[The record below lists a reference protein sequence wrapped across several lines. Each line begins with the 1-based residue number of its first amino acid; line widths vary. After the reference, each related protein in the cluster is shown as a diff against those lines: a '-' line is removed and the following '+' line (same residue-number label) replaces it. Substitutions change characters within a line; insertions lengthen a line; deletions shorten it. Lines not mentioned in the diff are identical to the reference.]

1 MSAANQRFEVV
12 IRSESKLAC
21 RSWESESAEE
31 REGLERNC
39 AAEGKEASEVAGRNQ
54 VQFTSERGG
63 GHNCAYRLR
72 SNVNLTL
79 GPTRIRST
87 VFCSTL
93 F

>member
-1 MSAANQRFEVV
+1 MTRGCYLGYGVNETGMNEPVESFEFPLSLSSLQSFKVKD
-12 IRSESKLAC
+12 EF
-21 RSWESESAEE
+21 EDGEE
-31 REGLERNC
+31 LRPLM
-39 AAEGKEASEVAGRNQ
+39 
-54 VQFTSERGG
+54 G

-72 SNVNLTL
+72 SNVNSTL